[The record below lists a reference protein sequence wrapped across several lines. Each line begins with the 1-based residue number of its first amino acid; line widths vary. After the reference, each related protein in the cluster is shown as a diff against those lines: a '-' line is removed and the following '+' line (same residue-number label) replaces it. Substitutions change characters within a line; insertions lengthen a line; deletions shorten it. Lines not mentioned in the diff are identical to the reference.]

1 MKALT
6 AAVRYIAAQPAGSL
20 AGCAP
25 ALLLVLAD
33 IANDD
38 GRAFP
43 SLTTLGRRVN
53 RGERVVRR
61 TVLDLVR
68 AGVINGSERRG
79 TTTMYDL
86 TPVLQYTPEPQD
98 TPEPGY
104 RTTPEPQDTPPRHQ
118 GSGAPGTAV
127 PAEPSLTLTE
137 PEGEPTHA
145 RASQAVT
152 APDAFEEF
160 WAAYPRRT
168 DKKRARAAW
177 AKALRS
183 HDATQLVQWAR
194 AFAADPNLP
203 ESQFVPHPSTWLNGE
218 RWTDLPL
225 PARHQPQTAQ
235 QAVQSKNLRSL
246 ERNVRAVQAELS
258 ERERAGIALLD
269 DALAQERRQIG
280 GR

>member
-1 MKALT
+1 M
-6 AAVRYIAAQPAGSL
+6 RYIEAQPAGSL

-33 IANDD
+33 IANDE
-38 GRAFP
+38 GRGWP
-43 SLTTLGRRVN
+43 SVATLARRVN
-53 RGERVVRR
+53 RDERNVQRALS
-61 TVLDLVR
+61 VLVG
-68 AGVINGSERRG
+68 AGAVAREERRG
-79 TTTMYDL
+79 RATAYTV
-86 TPVLQYTPEPQD
+86 TPGVGATPGAQV
-98 TPEPGY
+98 TPGVGATPTPGA
-104 RTTPEPQDTPPRHQ
+104 DVTPPPA
-118 GSGAPGTAV
+118 SASPAPGVDVTQN
-127 PAEPSLTLTE
+127 PLPTLTE
-137 PEGEPTHA
+137 PEGEPSPA
-145 RASQAVT
+145 RASQDVAV
-152 APDAFEEF
+152 PDAFDEF

-177 AKALRS
+177 AKARRS

-225 PARHQPQTAQ
+225 PARHQSQTAQ

-258 ERERAGIALLD
+258 ERERAGLALLD